1 MFASQPCLLNSS
13 AESCPPL
20 PLTDGGGDDDDGS
33 YGDDDD
39 DVSDGDHGDVR
50 V

>member
-1 MFASQPCLLNSS
+1 MVASQPCLLNSS

-20 PLTDGGGDDDDGS
+20 PLTDGGGDDEDDY
-33 YGDDDD
+33 YGDDD
-39 DVSDGDHGDVR
+39 DVSDGDHDDVR